1 MSVSPKQR
9 LSRKQKRLQRQT
21 NGETIQERLNY
32 NLQKIY
38 PLTENQQRTFKSYEE
53 GKHLLLIGTAGTG
66 KSFLSIYLGMDDIL
80 NKESH
85 RKLIII
91 RSVVPTRDMGFL
103 PGSNKEKALVYEAPY
118 YAIFNELFDK
128 RDAYETMKQKNIVE
142 FMTTSFVRGI
152 TVNDC
157 ILIVDE
163 FQNMTASELHSVFTR
178 IGKNCKVIFSGD
190 IKQNDLSGKRD
201 ISGFKDFFRVLNVMS
216 SFDLVEFNKNDVVRS
231 DLVKEYIIAREDLE
245 ERGLVEAL

>member
-66 KSFLSIYLGMDDIL
+66 KSFLSIYLGMNDIL